1 MRERILGRLAVY
13 ASSLGLYLPVAAGI
27 ITPMLW
33 LLPAWYTA
41 WYVVSYIFPFSD
53 IWGGL
58 WITWSDGLISSVL
71 SVFLV
76 FFQASAFLAGII
88 LFLWALMTMVRERA
102 KAKVIVESGPYAR
115 IRHPQHLGI
124 ILLVLSTS
132 LINPIHSAAW
142 SGIRPG
148 DLLSWSLIAF
158 LLIAISDWEET
169 RLLGDIGEAYR
180 VYQSKT
186 AFMLM
191 GLSWIPIHEVPSA
204 LERGKPLR
212 YFAAFL
218 VYWCFISIVLYVF
231 TFVPLVWTR

>member
-1 MRERILGRLAVY
+1 
-13 ASSLGLYLPVAAGI
+13 
-27 ITPMLW
+27 MLW

-41 WYVVSYIFPFSD
+41 WHMASYIFPFSD

-71 SVFLV
+71 SVLLALFQACIFLV
-76 FFQASAFLAGII
+76 GVT
-88 LFLWALMTMVRERA
+88 LFLWALVTMVRERA
-102 KAKVIVESGPYAR
+102 KDREIVDSGPYSR
-115 IRHPQHLGI
+115 VRHPQHLGI

-132 LINPIHSAAW
+132 LLNPSYSAAW

-158 LLIAISDWEET
+158 LLIAISEWEET
-169 RLLGDIGEAYR
+169 RLLGELGDAYR

-186 AFMLM
+186 AFMVQ
-191 GLSWIPIHEVPSA
+191 GLLRIPIKKVPSA
-204 LERGKPLR
+204 LAKGRPLR
-212 YFAAFL
+212 YFVVFL
-218 VYWCFISIVLYVF
+218 VYWCTISLVLYVF